1 MHGSEGGG
9 DDGRGS
15 ADPEHKETSVLQGH
29 LVMVVGDNI
38 AKVPSCFVV
47 DVKACDVIIYLSN
60 LQVWGLFAP
69 KYVAAGAAPTPS
81 SLL

>member
-1 MHGSEGGG
+1 MHGGGEGGHE
-9 DDGRGS
+9 S
-15 ADPEHKETSVLQGH
+15 ADPEQKETVALQGH
-29 LVMVVGDNI
+29 LLMVVGDNI

-69 KYVAAGAAPTPS
+69 KYVAAGAAPNPS